1 MGRVRWVLSARIP
14 HLTPT
19 LSAPQGGEGDFQLP
33 AYRLQYALDIF
44 HHIPVPE
51 PDHTVA
57 VPCDL
62 TGSSLIIF
70 GTQRVLPTIKLDH
83 QLCRR
88 ASEIDDIRAD
98 RVLPTKPLSQ
108 PKLA

>member
-1 MGRVRWVLSARIP
+1 
-14 HLTPT
+14 
-19 LSAPQGGEGDFQLP
+19 
-33 AYRLQYALDIF
+33 
-44 HHIPVPE
+44 
-51 PDHTVA
+51 
-57 VPCDL
+57 
-62 TGSSLIIF
+62 LIIF

-98 RVLPTKPLSQ
+98 RVLATKPLSQ